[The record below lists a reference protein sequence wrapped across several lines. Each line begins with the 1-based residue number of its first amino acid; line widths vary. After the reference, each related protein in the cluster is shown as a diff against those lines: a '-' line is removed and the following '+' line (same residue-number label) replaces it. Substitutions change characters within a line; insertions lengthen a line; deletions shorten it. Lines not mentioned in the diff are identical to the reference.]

1 MMRNKVLI
9 TIAFFIV
16 IVCCSFVKAFSP
28 ENSKIQTT
36 FYGCTIAKSTKQ
48 DCREALHQ
56 RDYTPF
62 IDEANVLV
70 LKDVYLGGHSF
81 EFATF
86 DFQNNVFYAIGFMST
101 DFNNKSDAYAKMMA
115 IHKSLQRKY
124 NLYKIPGEYT
134 ESYGLTDG
142 VSLLLL
148 GISKTD
154 RGYFVRL
161 DYSNNKI
168 HDSIEDEF

>member
-1 MMRNKVLI
+1 MRKAIVVCGFVLFLFLQGCI
-9 TIAFFIV
+9 NTTLAQD
-16 IVCCSFVKAFSP
+16 
-28 ENSKIQTT
+28 NNKIQNT
-36 FYGCTIAKSTKQ
+36 FYGCTFAKSTKQ
-48 DCREALHQ
+48 DCREALRQ

-70 LKDVYLGGHSF
+70 LSDVYFGGHSF

-101 DFNNKSDAYAKMMA
+101 NFNNKSDAYAKMMA

-134 ESYGLTDG
+134 ESYGLDDG
-142 VSLLLL
+142 TSFLLL
-148 GISKTD
+148 GISKTE

-161 DYSNNKI
+161 NYSNNKI
-168 HDSIEDEF
+168 SNSIEDEF